1 MDIVIVGGGAA
12 GLKAAAR
19 ARRRDAEAN
28 ITVVEA
34 GKYVSMARCGLP
46 YFVGGLIHEIDNL
59 RETTYGV
66 VRDEEYF
73 RKLMDVEVLT
83 LTRAIEIDRNRKI
96 VKVSRNGSEDELNY
110 DYLVLSTGARPV
122 RPPIDGLD
130 GEGVFNLFDP
140 EDAERIVDFWM
151 ENEPQKAVVIGAGL
165 IGLESSE
172 ALVNLDIDV
181 TVVELMDQIVPGL
194 LDQEMARYVQ
204 EHLVEKGVKI
214 LTSTKVEKVIGD
226 SEKRVMAGGKE
237 IPADIILVAAGVKP
251 NVELAR
257 KAGLKIGDTG
267 AISVNDRLQTSD
279 PHIFAGGDCVENIHL
294 LTGKKVYVPLGST
307 ANKHGRVI
315 GTNVTGGDD
324 RFPGI
329 LGTTIFKIFDYT
341 VGRTGLTEK
350 QALDAGINAVSV
362 LVPGPD
368 RAHYYPGVSYIR
380 FKLVVDA
387 ETRKIIGAQC
397 AGSGAVDKR
406 IDVIVT
412 AVSAGMTIDT
422 LSNLD
427 LAYAPPYSTA
437 LDVVITAAN
446 TTRNKLEGL
455 YESIKPDDLR
465 RKIDAGEEVVLLDVR
480 SEEEVRQRKLEIGT
494 VKVVNIPILELRD
507 RVNELPKDEMIV
519 TVCQVGL
526 RSYVA
531 ARILRGIGF
540 KNVRALEGGV
550 GFLF

>member
-28 ITVVEA
+28 ITVIES

-46 YFVGGLIHEIDNL
+46 YYVGGLIHEIDNL

-73 RKLMDVEVLT
+73 KKLMDVEVLT
-83 LTRAIEIDRNRKI
+83 LTKAVEIDRNRKV
-96 VKVSRNGSEDELNY
+96 VKISKNGSEDELNY

-122 RPPIDGLD
+122 KPPIDGLD

-140 EDAERIVDFWM
+140 EDAERIIDFWM
-151 ENEPQKAVVIGAGL
+151 ENEPQKAVIIGAGL

-181 TVVELMDQIVPGL
+181 TVVELMDQVVPGL
-194 LDQEMARYVQ
+194 LDGEMALYVQ
-204 EHLVEKGVKI
+204 QHLVEKGVKI
-214 LTSTKVEKVIGD
+214 LTSTRVEKVVGEV
-226 SEKRVMAGGKE
+226 EKKVVAGGRE
-237 IPADIILVAAGVKP
+237 IPADMVLVAAGVRP
-251 NVELAR
+251 NVDLAR
-257 KAGLKIGDTG
+257 DAGLEIGETG

-279 PHIFAGGDCVENIHL
+279 PHIYAGGDCVENTHI

-315 GTNVTGGDD
+315 GTNITGGDE
-324 RFPGI
+324 RFPGV

-341 VGRTGLTEK
+341 VGKTGLTERE
-350 QALDAGINAVSV
+350 AVNAGIRAISV

-380 FKLVVDA
+380 FKLIVDA
-387 ETRKIIGAQC
+387 VTRKIIGAQC
-397 AGSGAVDKR
+397 AGSGVVDKR
-406 IDVIVT
+406 IDIAAT
-412 AVSAGMTIDT
+412 AISAGMTVDAV
-422 LSNLD
+422 SNLD

-437 LDVVITAAN
+437 LDVVITASNAA
-446 TTRNKLEGL
+446 RNKLDGL
-455 YESIKPDDLR
+455 YESIKPEDLR
-465 RKIDAGEEVVLLDVR
+465 KKLSAGEEIVLLDVR
-480 SEEEVRQRKLEIGT
+480 SEEEVKQRKLEGEA
-494 VKVVNIPILELRD
+494 VVHVPILELRE
-507 RVNELPKDEMIV
+507 RAEELPKDKMIV
-519 TVCQVGL
+519 TVCQIGL

-531 ARILRGIGF
+531 ARILKGLGF
-540 KNVRALEGGV
+540 RDVKALEGGMA
-550 GFLF
+550 FLF